1 MIYRR
6 SLKSVSCSAKPLIPS
21 PELALDG
28 DAKEAVTDYISPASV
43 RVTAF
48 LMSIRRSNC
57 NQEASLRRT
66 TGCGR
71 EHDRGKIVHTI

>member
-28 DAKEAVTDYISPASV
+28 DAKEAVTDYINASV

-57 NQEASLRRT
+57 NQEASLRQ
-66 TGCGR
+66 
-71 EHDRGKIVHTI
+71 